1 MAMDEPMTPRVEM
14 GVLNAMT
21 EAMMITTRFTVLPM
35 AWVTGLTRP
44 RARKATSLYR

>member
-1 MAMDEPMTPRVEM
+1 MAMEDPMTPRVEI

-21 EAMMITTRFTVLPM
+21 DAMMITTRLIVLPT

-44 RARKATSLYR
+44 RARKATSL